1 MSSLADS
8 LFSLKK
14 KTKVTIILNFLHI
27 MGGGGVVYRALG
39 FHAVTP
45 GSNPVLTS
53 DQDLFP
59 VALGST
65 LPHFVNSQLVASC
78 QFGFLVMFLLSLNNN
93 NYCFFK
99 IIKRRVPVT

>member
-1 MSSLADS
+1 MSGHADKFI
-8 LFSLKK
+8 FSEKK
-14 KTKVTIILNFLHI
+14 K

-45 GSNPVLTS
+45 GSSPVLTS

-59 VALGST
+59 IIIVLGST

-78 QFGFLVMFLLSLNNN
+78 QFGFLVMFLLSLCNN